1 MNLPEVLNFTTRV
14 WIQTGIDLTID
25 LVEIKLILSA
35 QIWIDVLQQI
45 LSRFWSFIWHRSTR
59 CCTKA
64 ASFQTL
70 QPGVFLKKMQ
80 LSDTNIITT
89 TYSFDI
95 GHQDRLTNKL
105 VLGTP
110 SAGFLGGWAAIFLD
124 PHYLSEQYLK
134 RLFYRAAFF
143 LHQEQLWREQFHRK
157 HLRAKQQQ
165 QSSNPIDEKARAETE
180 QPGRE

>member
-1 MNLPEVLNFTTRV
+1 MWCNWRYVALA
-14 WIQTGIDLTID
+14 G
-25 LVEIKLILSA
+25 
-35 QIWIDVLQQI
+35 QIWIEILQQI

-80 LSDTNIITT
+80 LSYTIMIAT

-95 GHQDRLTNKL
+95 DHQDRLTNKL

-110 SAGFLGGWAAIFLD
+110 SAGILGGWATIQAFIHIFLD
-124 PHYLSEQYLK
+124 LLSKICKDY
-134 RLFYRAAFF
+134 FTD
-143 LHQEQLWREQFHRK
+143 LHFSCTRSNCGESSSTGNTCGPS
-157 HLRAKQQQ
+157 
-165 QSSNPIDEKARAETE
+165 SSNNLQTPSTRRQELRQNSRRGNRGGYTYFKYL
-180 QPGRE
+180 